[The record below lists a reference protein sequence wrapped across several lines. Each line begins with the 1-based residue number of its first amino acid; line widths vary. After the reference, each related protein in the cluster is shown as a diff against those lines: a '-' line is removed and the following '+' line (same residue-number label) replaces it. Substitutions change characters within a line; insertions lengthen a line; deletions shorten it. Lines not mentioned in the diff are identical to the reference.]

1 MTILEANKPLPRLNL
16 TLERKVLSGFFPML
30 QKGCLV
36 QCPKPVSVEE
46 FLLALP
52 GASDIN
58 LLEKIQTVFVDGH
71 PVDDIKA
78 AILAPDMEMALS
90 AAMPG
95 ALGAVMR
102 RGGYYASMRRH
113 ITFQAHE
120 TKDAQGAF
128 FITVKLFN
136 LLLSQAGPS
145 LLQNGVVLEAH
156 ELGELAKG
164 FEPGFIKGELDGWE
178 ISREDFFQMMA
189 SAPQGVMGSIVFM
202 D

>member
-78 AILAPDMEMALS
+78 AILTPDVEMALS

-120 TKDAQGAF
+120 SKDGQGAF

-145 LLQNGVVLEAH
+145 LLQNGVVLDSR
-156 ELGELAKG
+156 ELGELARPVEAG
-164 FEPGFIKGELDGWE
+164 FVGGDLDGKKFLKE
-178 ISREDFFQMMA
+178 EAAQILESIQGGAIA
-189 SAPQGVMGSIVFM
+189 SFTIQ
-202 D
+202 